1 MSSRSSARGRGAR
14 LLALLLALLA
24 VTAACAPSAEREL
37 DTAEE
42 ARRARILET
51 RAASPIAVV
60 GDDDLALLD
69 ALLLWR
75 SRWDEAANDALAALT
90 SGDPE
95 AADAAADRLEGLVAA
110 LAAIPTDG
118 TDTAVR
124 DWVATIVAGY
134 EAQAAALRALGE
146 VTAIGGDIP
155 AAQAEVRAAYAE
167 TAQVEATLLREVA
180 EWVNEAGPRTRQ
192 RLHDIADAI
201 EREGGATG

>member
-75 SRWDEAANDALAALT
+75 SRWDEAANDAFAALT

-167 TAQVEATLLREVA
+167 TAQVEVTLLREVA

-201 EREGGATG
+201 EREGGAAG